1 MTNSDSE
8 SDKDCDSQ
16 TKKSYRRRH
25 KRYQNLTEE
34 KKEKGKQQYGC

>member
-16 TKKSYRRRH
+16 TKKSYRGRH